1 MLLHCQCGR
10 VSKAIRVN
18 DVLTGGTKSCRYCAA
33 QKRVAAIP
41 AERRRAMALKASQV
55 AASIPKN
62 VVPPEVKTV
71 RVIMVNAK
79 QRCTNPNCWS
89 YNMYGGRGIE
99 FRFASP
105 ADAAKWIIA
114 NIGPRPTPHHS
125 IDRIDN
131 NRHYEP
137 GNLRWATRSEQARNK
152 RVYRRS
158 EAGERIRNILAV
170 RKDLTYETVRSWI
183 KAGLTDDQI
192 LQRRKYART
201 GI

>member
-1 MLLHCQCGR
+1 MLLHCQCGK

-41 AERRRAMALKASQV
+41 AERRRAGALKASQ
-55 AASIPKN
+55 AAARIPKS
-62 VVPPEVKTV
+62 VMSPEVKTV
-71 RVIMVNAK
+71 RVIMTGAK
-79 QRCTNPNCWS
+79 QRCTNPSCGT
-89 YNMYGGRGIE
+89 YNMYGRRGIE

-105 ADAAKWIIA
+105 ADAAEWIIA
-114 NIGPRPTPHHS
+114 NLGPRPSPQHS

-152 RVYRRS
+152 RAYRRS

-192 LQRRKYART
+192 LQRRKYVRT